1 MTDHNK
7 EIDAHSGTETT
18 GHEWDGI
25 KELNTPLPRWWLYI
39 WYATILWSIVYWVFM
54 PAWPGL
60 PGAEG
65 NTPGLRNHS
74 DRALVAEAVEEL
86 RSERSAKAQIL
97 LGATLEEIETDNDLG
112 QFAREMGESVFGDNC
127 ATCHGAGG
135 RGFKGYPALGDDV
148 WLWGGTLD
156 DIQHTITYGIR
167 SAHDE
172 TRYSEMPA
180 YGKLGFLTQDEINDL
195 TQYVLNLSG
204 QESDQA
210 AVTRAQPVFER
221 ECTACHGVDGSG
233 DRLVGAPNL
242 TDSEWL
248 YGSTPAEITNTIY
261 NARNS
266 VMPAWNERMDEA
278 TIKAVAV
285 YVHSLG
291 GGE

>member
-74 DRALVAEAVEEL
+74 DRALVAEAVDEL

-221 ECTACHGVDGSG
+221 ECTACHGVDGTG
-233 DRLVGAPNL
+233 DRMVGAPNL